1 MLTSKTD
8 LENYRKLC
16 KRALDSQKIRILVCA
31 GTGCVAGGSIEIY
44 NRLIELCREKGLDAQ
59 IELQKEVDHEG
70 VGIKKSGCNGFC
82 ELGPLIKIMP
92 MGWLYL
98 KCKLEDCEEIVEKTI
113 IGGEPVERLLYKDDD
128 GTVYKEQFDIPFYK
142 KQTRVVL
149 DECGQIDAESIDE
162 YIALGGYAGLAKA
175 LFDMSPEQI
184 CSTIDES
191 GLRGRGGGG
200 FPAGRKWTQVLGQ
213 KEEVRYVVCNGDEGD
228 PGAFMDRSIME
239 GNPHRMLE
247 GMIIAGIATK
257 AHEGYIYVRAEYP
270 LAIDRL
276 KRAIEEAKRAR
287 ILGDDILGTGFSF
300 EIHINQGAGAFV
312 CGEGSALTASIE
324 GDRGMP
330 RVKPPRTVE
339 QGLFGKPTV
348 LNNVETYANVPMI
361 IANGVDWYR
370 SIGTETSPGTKAFA
384 ITGNVK
390 NTGLIEVPM
399 GTTLREVVFDIGG
412 GIKGG
417 KEFKAVQ
424 IGGPSGGCLTAGAG
438 QLDLPLDFDSLKKVG
453 AMIGSG
459 GLVVMDEDTCM
470 VEVARFF
477 MDFTQNESC
486 GKCVPCREG
495 TKRMLEILERIVA
508 GNGTLEDIDLLEEIA
523 NTVSKTA
530 LCGLGKSAAN
540 PVLSTLK
547 YFRDEYIA
555 HVVDKKCP
563 AGQCTALKTYKIDPD
578 KCKGCSLCAR
588 NCPVN
593 AISGQIKNPFVI
605 DASKCIKCGA
615 CESNCKFGAIYAE

>member
-1 MLTSKTD
+1 MLKSRGELKA
-8 LENYRKLC
+8 YRDLC
-16 KRALDSQKIRILVCA
+16 KSALEMQEMRILVCA

-44 NRLIELCREKGLDAQ
+44 RRLATICSEKNLNVQ
-59 IELQKEVDHEG
+59 IQLEKEVDHRG
-70 VGIKKSGCNGFC
+70 IGIKKSGCNGFC
-82 ELGPLIKIMP
+82 ELGPLVKIEP

-98 KCKLEDCEEIVEKTI
+98 QVKLDDCEEIVEKTI
-113 IGGEPVERLLYKDDD
+113 MKKEPVERLFYKDAT
-128 GTVYKEQFDIPFYK
+128 GTYEKQFDIPFYK
-142 KQTRVVL
+142 KQTRIVL
-149 DECGQIDAESIDE
+149 DECGQIDADSIDE
-162 YIALGGYAGLAKA
+162 YIALGGYSGLEKA
-175 LFDMSPEQI
+175 LFDMTDEEI
-184 CSTIDES
+184 CNEIEES

-200 FPAGRKWTQVLGQ
+200 YPAGKKWHQVRKQVE
-213 KEEVRYVVCNGDEGD
+213 KIRYVVCNGDEGD

-247 GMIIAGIATK
+247 GMLIAGIATA

-270 LAIDRL
+270 LAVERL
-276 KRAIEEAKRAR
+276 QNAITKAR
-287 ILGDDILGTGFSF
+287 ELGFIGKNILGSDFSF
-300 EIHINQGAGAFV
+300 DIHINQGAGAFV

-324 GDRGMP
+324 GERGMP

-339 QGLFGKPTV
+339 AGLFAKPTV
-348 LNNVETYANVPMI
+348 LNNVETYANIPI
-361 IANGVDWYR
+361 IITKGKEWYR

-412 GIKGG
+412 GIKGD
-417 KEFKAVQ
+417 KKFKAVQ
-424 IGGPSGGCLTAGAG
+424 IGGPSGGCLTLGAG
-438 QLDLPLDFDSLKKVG
+438 QLDLKLDFDSLKKVG

-459 GLVVMDEDTCM
+459 GLVVMDENTCM

-477 MDFTQNESC
+477 MNFTQNESC

-495 TKRMLEILERIVA
+495 TKRMLEILERIVH

-523 NTVSKTA
+523 TTVSKTA
-530 LCGLGKSAAN
+530 LCGLGKTAAN

-563 AGQCTALKTYKIDPD
+563 AGACQALKQYKINPD
-578 KCKGCSLCAR
+578 KCKGCSKCAR
-588 NCPVN
+588 QCPVQ
-593 AISGQIKNPFVI
+593 AISGEIKNPFNI
-605 DASKCIKCGA
+605 NSEKCIKCGA
-615 CESNCKFGAIYAE
+615 CQEACPFGAIETV